1 VQADGAK
8 RKNEMSYV
16 IDFLTGILGYV
27 MRGCYWLIGNYGMAI
42 ILFTLLTKV
51 LLFPLSIL
59 TQKNSIKMVK
69 LQPKLDE
76 LKIKYI
82 DNKDKYT
89 DEQVALYKKY
99 KYNPFLDIIPLLLQ
113 IPIVLGLVGVV
124 YKPLSYVLS
133 IGSETVDK
141 LNSWLV
147 NTLGVTD
154 AGSTYQITIAEKL
167 KSGLSAP
174 SGVNSGDISSITGFD
189 MTFLG
194 IDLGKTP
201 SFKGDYILLLIPL
214 LAGLSA
220 WLLCFA
226 QNKLN
231 VLQLAQNK
239 LNKIITTVF
248 MVAFSTYFAFIV
260 PCGVGLYWIFG
271 NLFAIPLMVVTNL
284 VIPPKKYVD
293 YDRLLRIREQK
304 KLKQEEYKKY
314 HKKEKSDYKRF
325 FSQKDMKLVFYSESK
340 GFYKYFK
347 DMIEYV
353 CKNSEIVIHY
363 VTSDPKDDILN
374 APGDQIQS
382 YYVASDRYLIP
393 LFMKLDCDMCVMTMP
408 DLEKYH
414 IKRSRVR
421 KDVEYVYT
429 FHGIGGLSTYRKGAF
444 DWFDTIFCPTPDLYE
459 GIRASEK
466 LYGTPE
472 KLIVQTGYPLI
483 DSMIHDYGSIKH
495 SKNETPQ
502 IMIAP
507 SWQPEN
513 IIELCA
519 EKLIDELSRCNYK
532 VILRPHPQQVRHE
545 PERFEALKDK
555 YEGISNIE
563 IQTDFSVTNP
573 VMESDLLITDW
584 SDIAWEYAF
593 VTKRPVLYIDTP
605 MKIMNQEYEKI
616 GIEPVNKTLRT
627 SLGTVVGLDEL
638 DSVCETVKQMLE
650 HTSEYSKQIESTF
663 KEHIYNIGRSAELCG
678 RYIIKRLSK

>member
-1 VQADGAK
+1 
-8 RKNEMSYV
+8 MSYI
-16 IDFLTGILGYV
+16 IDFLSWILGFL
-27 MRGCYWLIGNYGMAI
+27 MRGCYAVIGSYGIAI
-42 ILFTLLTKV
+42 IVFTLLTKV

-59 TQKNSIKMVK
+59 TQKNSIKMVN

-82 DNKDKYT
+82 DDKDKYT
-89 DEQVALYKKY
+89 DAQVALYKEF
-99 KYNPFLDIIPLLLQ
+99 KYNPFMDMLPLLLQ

-124 YKPLSYVLS
+124 YRPLSYVLS
-133 IGSETVDK
+133 IGNDSIDK

-147 NTLGVTD
+147 NTIGITD
-154 AGSTYQITIAEKL
+154 AGSTYQIAIAEKL
-167 KSGLSAP
+167 QSGAVAP
-174 SGVNSGDISSITGFD
+174 GDVSRASVNSILGFD

-214 LAGLSA
+214 LAGFSA

-293 YDRLLRIREQK
+293 YDRLMKVREQK
-304 KLKQEEYKKY
+304 KQKEEEFSRHRKR
-314 HKKEKSDYKRF
+314 ESADYKRF
-325 FSQKDMKLVFYSESK
+325 FSEKDMHLMFYSESN

-347 DMIEYV
+347 DMIDYV
-353 CKNSEIVIHY
+353 CEHSDIVIHY
-363 VTSDPKDDILN
+363 VTSDPEDKIFNDER
-374 APGDQIQS
+374 AQIKA

-421 KDVEYVYT
+421 KDIEYV
-429 FHGIGGLSTYRKGAF
+429 FACHGIGSISLYRKGAL
-444 DWFDTIFCPTPDLYE
+444 DWFDTVFCPDKDQFE
-459 GIRASEK
+459 EIRAYEK

-472 KLIVQTGYPLI
+472 KLIIETGYPLI
-483 DSMIHDYGSIKH
+483 DSMIRDYESREHKQ
-495 SKNETPQ
+495 NEIPQ

-519 EKLIDELSRCNYK
+519 EKLLDELSKKDYK

-545 PERFEALKDK
+545 PERFEQMKEK
-555 YEGISNIE
+555 YAACKNIE

-584 SDIAWEYAF
+584 SDISWEFAF
-593 VTKRPVLYIDTP
+593 VTKRPVIYIDTP
-605 MKIMNQEYEKI
+605 MKIMNLEYEKI
-616 GIEPVNKTLRT
+616 GIEPMNKTLRP
-627 SLGTVVGLDEL
+627 SLGKVVGLGEL
-638 DSVCETVKQMLE
+638 DSISNTVRELLDE
-650 HTSEYSKQIESTF
+650 REAYSEMIGRTF
-663 KEHIYNIGRSAELCG
+663 RDHIYNIGRSAELCG
-678 RYIIKRLSK
+678 RYIIKRLS

>member
-1 VQADGAK
+1 MQADGAK

-167 KSGLSAP
+167 KSGLSVPA
-174 SGVNSGDISSITGFD
+174 GVNSGDISSITGFD

-304 KLKQEEYKKY
+304 KIKQEEYKKY

-421 KDVEYVYT
+421 KDIEYVYT

-483 DSMIHDYGSIKH
+483 DSMIHDYESIKH

-519 EKLIDELSRCNYK
+519 EKLIDELSRCSYK

-545 PERFEALKDK
+545 PERFEALKEK

>member
-1 VQADGAK
+1 
-8 RKNEMSYV
+8 MSYI
-16 IDFLTGILGYV
+16 IDFLSWILGFL
-27 MRGCYWLIGNYGMAI
+27 MRGCYAVIGSYGIAI
-42 ILFTLLTKV
+42 IVFTLLTKV

-59 TQKNSIKMVK
+59 TQKNSIKMVN

-82 DNKDKYT
+82 DDKDKYT
-89 DEQVALYKKY
+89 DAQVALYKEF
-99 KYNPFLDIIPLLLQ
+99 KYNPFMDMLPLLLQ

-124 YKPLSYVLS
+124 YRPLSYVLS
-133 IGSETVDK
+133 IGNDSIDK

-147 NTLGVTD
+147 NTIGITD
-154 AGSTYQITIAEKL
+154 AGSTYQIAIAEKL
-167 KSGLSAP
+167 QSGAVAP
-174 SGVNSGDISSITGFD
+174 GDVSRASVNSILGFD

-214 LAGLSA
+214 LAGFSA

-284 VIPPKKYVD
+284 LIPPKKYVD
-293 YDRLLRIREQK
+293 YDRLMKVREQK
-304 KLKQEEYKKY
+304 KQKEEEFSRHRKR
-314 HKKEKSDYKRF
+314 ESADYKRF
-325 FSQKDMKLVFYSESK
+325 FSEKDMHLMFYSESN

-347 DMIEYV
+347 DMIDYV
-353 CKNSEIVIHY
+353 CEHSDIVIHY
-363 VTSDPKDDILN
+363 VTSDPEDKIFNDER
-374 APGDQIQS
+374 AQIKA

-421 KDVEYVYT
+421 KDIEYV
-429 FHGIGGLSTYRKGAF
+429 FACHGIGSISLYRKGAL
-444 DWFDTIFCPTPDLYE
+444 DWFDTVFCPDKDQFE
-459 GIRASEK
+459 EIRAYEK

-472 KLIVQTGYPLI
+472 KLIIETGYPLI
-483 DSMIHDYGSIKH
+483 DSMIRDYESREHKQ
-495 SKNETPQ
+495 NEIPQ

-519 EKLIDELSRCNYK
+519 EKLLDELSKKDYK

-545 PERFEALKDK
+545 PERFEQMKEK
-555 YEGISNIE
+555 YAACKNIE

-584 SDIAWEYAF
+584 SDISWEFAF
-593 VTKRPVLYIDTP
+593 VTKRPVIYIDTP
-605 MKIMNQEYEKI
+605 MKIMNLEYEKI
-616 GIEPVNKTLRT
+616 GIEPMNKTLRP
-627 SLGTVVGLDEL
+627 SLGKVVGLGEL
-638 DSVCETVKQMLE
+638 DSISNTVRELLDE
-650 HTSEYSKQIESTF
+650 REAYSEMIGRTF
-663 KEHIYNIGRSAELCG
+663 RDHIYNIGRSAELCG
-678 RYIIKRLSK
+678 RYIIKRLS

>member
-1 VQADGAK
+1 
-8 RKNEMSYV
+8 MSYI
-16 IDFLTGILGYV
+16 IDFLSWILGFL
-27 MRGCYWLIGNYGMAI
+27 MRGCYAVIGSYGIAI
-42 ILFTLLTKV
+42 IVFTLLTKV

-59 TQKNSIKMVK
+59 TQKNSIKMVN

-82 DNKDKYT
+82 DDKDKYT
-89 DEQVALYKKY
+89 DAQVALYKEF
-99 KYNPFLDIIPLLLQ
+99 KYNPFMDMLPLLLQ

-124 YKPLSYVLS
+124 YRPLSYVLS
-133 IGSETVDK
+133 IGNDSIDK

-147 NTLGVTD
+147 NTIGITD
-154 AGSTYQITIAEKL
+154 AGSTYQIAIAEKL
-167 KSGLSAP
+167 QSGAVAP
-174 SGVNSGDISSITGFD
+174 ADVSRASVNSILGFD

-214 LAGLSA
+214 LAGFSA

-293 YDRLLRIREQK
+293 YDRLMKVREQK
-304 KLKQEEYKKY
+304 KQKEEEFSRHRKR
-314 HKKEKSDYKRF
+314 ESADYKRF
-325 FSQKDMKLVFYSESK
+325 FSEKDMHLMFYSESN

-347 DMIEYV
+347 DMIDYV
-353 CKNSEIVIHY
+353 CEHSDIVIHY
-363 VTSDPKDDILN
+363 VTSDPEDKIFNDER
-374 APGDQIQS
+374 AQIKA

-421 KDVEYVYT
+421 KDIEYV
-429 FHGIGGLSTYRKGAF
+429 FACHGIGSISLYRKGAL
-444 DWFDTIFCPTPDLYE
+444 DWFDTVFCPDKDQFE
-459 GIRASEK
+459 EIRAYEK

-472 KLIVQTGYPLI
+472 KLIIETGYPLI
-483 DSMIHDYGSIKH
+483 DSMIRDYESREHKQ
-495 SKNETPQ
+495 NEIPQ

-519 EKLIDELSRCNYK
+519 EKLLDELSKKDYK

-545 PERFEALKDK
+545 PERFEQMKEK
-555 YEGISNIE
+555 YAACKNIE

-584 SDIAWEYAF
+584 SDISWEFAF
-593 VTKRPVLYIDTP
+593 VTKRPVIYIDTP
-605 MKIMNQEYEKI
+605 MKIMNLEYEKI
-616 GIEPVNKTLRT
+616 GIEPMNKTLRP
-627 SLGTVVGLDEL
+627 SLGKVVGLGEL
-638 DSVCETVKQMLE
+638 DSISNTVRELLDE
-650 HTSEYSKQIESTF
+650 REAYSEMIGRTF
-663 KEHIYNIGRSAELCG
+663 RDHIYNIGRSAELCG
-678 RYIIKRLSK
+678 RYIIKRLS

>member
-1 VQADGAK
+1 
-8 RKNEMSYV
+8 MSYI

-27 MRGCYWLIGNYGMAI
+27 MRGCYWLIGSYGFAI

-59 TQKNSIKMVK
+59 TQKNSIKMVN

-82 DNKDKYT
+82 DDKDKYT

-99 KYNPFLDIIPLLLQ
+99 KYNPFLDILPLLLQ

-133 IGSETVDK
+133 IGSDTVDK

-154 AGSTYQITIAEKL
+154 AGSTFQITIAEKL
-167 KSGLSAP
+167 KAGIAAPANVSSA
-174 SGVNSGDISSITGFD
+174 DISRITDFD
-189 MTFLG
+189 MTFFG

-231 VLQLAQNK
+231 VLQLAQNR

-293 YDRLLRIREQK
+293 YDRLLRVREQK
-304 KLKQEEYKKY
+304 KQKQEEYRKY
-314 HKKEKSDYKRF
+314 RKKEKSDYKRF
-325 FSQKDMKLVFYSESK
+325 FSQNDMKLVFYSESK

-347 DMIEYV
+347 DIIDYV
-353 CKNSEIVIHY
+353 CKNSDLVIHY
-363 VTSDPKDDILN
+363 VTSDPNDDILN
-374 APGDQIQS
+374 DPREQIKG

-421 KDVEYVYT
+421 KDIEYV
-429 FHGIGGLSTYRKGAF
+429 FACHGIGSISLYRKGAL
-444 DWFDTIFCPTPDLYE
+444 DWFDTIFCPDKDQFDE
-459 GIRASEK
+459 IRASEK

-472 KLIVQTGYPLI
+472 KLVVQTGYPLI
-483 DSMIHDYGSIKH
+483 DSMIKDYESIKH
-495 SKNETPQ
+495 IKNETPQ
-502 IMIAP
+502 IIIAP

-519 EKLIDELSRCNYK
+519 EKLLDELSKCDYK

-545 PERFEALKDK
+545 PERFEALKEK
-555 YEGISNIE
+555 YEGVGNIE

-584 SDIAWEYAF
+584 SDIAWEFAF

-605 MKIMNQEYEKI
+605 MKIMNPEYEKI
-616 GIEPVNKTLRT
+616 GIEPINKILRT
-627 SLGTVVGLDEL
+627 SLGAVVGLDEL
-638 DSVCETVKQMLE
+638 DSICETVKKMLDRRQ
-650 HTSEYSKQIESTF
+650 TYSQQIESTF
-663 KEHIYNIGRSAELCG
+663 REHIYNIGRSAELCG
-678 RYIIKRLSK
+678 RYIIKRLAK